1 MWPKGCSTVG
11 EMMHLL
17 SLAGAA
23 GPGSSA
29 DVWSTSVT
37 GTGVSSVT
45 LGKAATS
52 TAGTEMSLDG
62 KTKAA
67 TFDSARIKV
76 AMASVTGTGKSF
88 VDRVEVAVSASKR
101 VNAAAFARDRAPL
114 LLFFLGFLFFFGLM
128 YGSTLVWSSFVVLSS
143 ASGLLLRASQL
154 ASFLTSKAAV
164 GTS

>member
-17 SLAGAA
+17 SSVGAT

-52 TAGTEMSLDG
+52 TAGTEMSLVG

-67 TFDSARIKV
+67 TFDSVRIKV

-101 VNAAAFARDRAPL
+101 ANAAAALARDRAPL
-114 LLFFLGFLFFFGLM
+114 LLFFLGFRFFFGLM
-128 YGSTLVWSSFVVLSS
+128 YGGTLV
-143 ASGLLLRASQL
+143 
-154 ASFLTSKAAV
+154 
-164 GTS
+164 

>member
-11 EMMHLL
+11 ETMHLL
-17 SLAGAA
+17 SSAGAA
-23 GPGSSA
+23 GPGSAA

-37 GTGVSSVT
+37 ETGVSSVT
-45 LGKAATS
+45 LDKATTS
-52 TAGTEMSLDG
+52 TAGTEMSLVG

-67 TFDSARIKV
+67 TFDSVRIKV

-101 VNAAAFARDRAPL
+101 VNAAAAFARDRAPL

-128 YGSTLVWSSFVVLSS
+128 YGSTLV
-143 ASGLLLRASQL
+143 
-154 ASFLTSKAAV
+154 
-164 GTS
+164 

>member
-1 MWPKGCSTVG
+1 
-11 EMMHLL
+11 MMHLL
-17 SLAGAA
+17 SSAGAA
-23 GPGSSA
+23 GPGSAA

-37 GTGVSSVT
+37 ETGVSSVT
-45 LGKAATS
+45 LDKAATS

-101 VNAAAFARDRAPL
+101 VNAAAAFARDRAPL

-128 YGSTLVWSSFVVLSS
+128 YGSTLV
-143 ASGLLLRASQL
+143 
-154 ASFLTSKAAV
+154 
-164 GTS
+164 